1 MRERSLTAMKIVT
14 GGAEDVPRL
23 EPLWLAMLAHHR
35 ECRPPASEEIPFRD
49 GAETWS
55 RRRARY
61 GEWMQQA
68 TTRLLIA
75 EDSGGEAVGYAM
87 LTIRGGESTLAT
99 GDRVGELESLA
110 VAPQARGAGVGTA
123 LIEAAFDYF
132 RENGVT
138 EMTLSVMVGNEAA
151 QRLYERVGLR
161 PYFLAML
168 GRVPERRD
176 AAERT

>member
-23 EPLWLAMLAHHR
+23 EPLWLGMLAHHR
-35 ECRPPASEEIPFRD
+35 ACEPPASEEIPFR
-49 GAETWS
+49 APEETWS

-61 GEWMQQA
+61 EEWIQQP

-75 EDSGGEAVGYAM
+75 EDEAGGEAIGYAM

-99 GDRVGELESLA
+99 GDRIGELESLA
-110 VAPQARGAGVGTA
+110 VAETARGAGVGTA
-123 LIEAAFDYF
+123 LIEEAFAYF
-132 RENGVT
+132 RENGVA
-138 EMTLSVMVGNEAA
+138 EMTLSVMVGNDEA
-151 QRLYERVGLR
+151 QRLYERAGLR

-168 GRVPERRD
+168 GRVPERP
-176 AAERT
+176 